1 MSEWISELMSVWTD
15 EHLSDAPAQ
24 RNFLKLC
31 FAASLLRD
39 WIRLEF
45 MCSISGHDKTTD
57 SLHVPL
63 VHSHGVFDSK
73 HQIKLDITIFSNRFR
88 ARLER
93 ETRILQSLTGECFS
107 STLLF
112 SSSLQV
118 HQSSREPRER
128 KKICCAN
135 SKREAQKWKENQTNS
150 IMDRSIWQRLKMKW
164 ILAIIVIQFIDL
176 SMNRKYKSQF
186 LILLAFLKLYTQ
198 RFRL

>member
-1 MSEWISELMSVWTD
+1 MTRQ
-15 EHLSDAPAQ
+15 PT
-24 RNFLKLC
+24 RYT
-31 FAASLLRD
+31 SL
-39 WIRLEF
+39 
-45 MCSISGHDKTTD
+45 
-57 SLHVPL
+57 
-63 VHSHGVFDSK
+63 
-73 HQIKLDITIFSNRFR
+73 
-88 ARLER
+88 
-93 ETRILQSLTGECFS
+93 S
-107 STLLF
+107 STLTAYSIRSIKLNLTSRF
-112 SSSLQV
+112 SRIVFVRDLNEKREFFSRLPENVSLALCFSPRRCRL